1 MESVFVSF
9 VLFVLATLLYAL
21 RAVSRPV
28 APVRLPEADAS
39 SAEIRRASAPEQQR
53 GELGRTAQQQRGEL
67 GRTAQHDEAAKPIR
81 RRSLLDIA

>member
-9 VLFVLATLLYAL
+9 VLFVLATLVYAL

-39 SAEIRRASAPEQQR
+39 SIETSRASAPQQQPGR
-53 GELGRTAQQQRGEL
+53 VGRTAE
-67 GRTAQHDEAAKPIR
+67 HDEAAEPIR

>member
-9 VLFVLATLLYAL
+9 VLFVLATLVYAL
-21 RAVSRPV
+21 RTVSRPV

-39 SAEIRRASAPEQQR
+39 SIETSRASASQQQPGR
-53 GELGRTAQQQRGEL
+53 VGRTE
-67 GRTAQHDEAAKPIR
+67 HDEATQPIR